1 MRNAL
6 LMIQFPL
13 YWRPSQEVD
22 GDGNDLAMEDDYVE
36 NITVET
42 KSYLV
47 LSFIDQWMD
56 HKAKASSDMYLTCF
70 LGQDVGII
78 FLNLAINQRVS
89 SFVNRVNLNPLQ

>member
-1 MRNAL
+1 
-6 LMIQFPL
+6 MIQFPL